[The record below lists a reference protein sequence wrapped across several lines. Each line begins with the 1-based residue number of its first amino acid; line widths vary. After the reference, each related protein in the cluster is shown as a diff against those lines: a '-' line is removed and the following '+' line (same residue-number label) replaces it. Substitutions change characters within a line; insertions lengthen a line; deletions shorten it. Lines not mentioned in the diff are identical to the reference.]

1 MSKTLIHFPKDRI
14 APKGGPSGY
23 LYNLSCGLNEI
34 GAEEFDFLPPA
45 GSSYEQ
51 NRVLQRLVP
60 GRLKDIRRLRNLLML
75 PDRSLPAPV
84 DYASYDCLH
93 FHSTED
99 LYLHRNTLEQY
110 RGTVILTS
118 HSPCVYH
125 EELIS
130 RLNPKDADR
139 KKKELASLEQIDT
152 FAFRRADVVVFP
164 CPEAEEPY
172 YHTWENYAL
181 IRNESKLRYLPTG
194 IQGCTAKVDRDEV
207 RKNYGIPSGAFVMS
221 YVGRHN
227 SVKGYDSLK
236 DAVLPM
242 LDQDSNM
249 WMIVAGKE
257 GPLSS
262 PSHERWIEAGW
273 TNDPHSLIAASD
285 VFILPN
291 KETFFDLIMLEV
303 LSLGVPIVASDT
315 GGNRYFNK
323 FENTG
328 IKLYS
333 DSDELVMSVSMVKEM
348 SSSERQILCES
359 NKALFA
365 SEFGCARFA
374 KRYRALI
381 GGLCS

>member
-75 PDRSLPAPV
+75 SDRSLPAPV

-323 FENTG
+323 FENAG

>member
-1 MSKTLIHFPKDRI
+1 MSKTLIHFPIDRI

-34 GAEEFDFLPPA
+34 GAEGFYFLPPV
-45 GSSYEQ
+45 GRTYEQ
-51 NRVLQRLVP
+51 NKTLQRLVP
-60 GRLKDIRRLRNLLML
+60 GRFKDYRRLRNLLML

-84 DYASYDCLH
+84 DYASYDFLH

-99 LYLHRNTLEQY
+99 LYLHRNALEEY

-130 RLNPKDADR
+130 RLNPKDVER
-139 KKKELASLEQIDT
+139 NKTELASLEQIDT
-152 FAFRRADVVVFP
+152 FAFQRADVVVFP

-172 YHTWENYAL
+172 YHTWKNYAL
-181 IRNESKLRYLPTG
+181 VRSEAKLRYLPTG
-194 IQGCTAKVDRDEV
+194 IQGCKAKVDRNEV
-207 RKNYGIPSGAFVMS
+207 RKKYGIPSDAFVMS
-221 YVGRHN
+221 YAGRHN
-227 SVKGYDSLK
+227 SVKGYDSLR

-242 LDQDSNM
+242 LDQDANL

-262 PSHERWIEAGW
+262 PSHERWIEVGW
-273 TNDPHSLIAASD
+273 TSDPHSLIAASD

-291 KETFFDLIMLEV
+291 RETFFDLIMLEV

-315 GGNRYFNK
+315 GGNRYFRK
-323 FENTG
+323 FKNVG

-333 DSDELVMSVSMVKEM
+333 DTGELAASVSEIREM
-348 SSSERQILCES
+348 SRSERQAICDS

-365 SEFGCARFA
+365 SEFGCVHFA
-374 KRYRALI
+374 KRYSALI
-381 GGLCS
+381 GGLCG